1 MALSGAVQSR
11 LLTIRAALSPSKLR
25 KRSDLGLQVAHPL
38 GDGLLGVE
46 GAFRRRTRIADQARG
61 AAHES
66 ERLVAGQLEPAHEQQ
81 LHQVAQVQARRGRIE
96 AAVIRDRVAGEQL
109 FELRLIR
116 GDVDK
121 AAPFQLLPDIGKAG
135 VVLLGIENI

>member
-1 MALSGAVQSR
+1 M
-11 LLTIRAALSPSKLR
+11 
-25 KRSDLGLQVAHPL
+25 
-38 GDGLLGVE
+38 
-46 GAFRRRTRIADQARG
+46 
-61 AAHES
+61 
-66 ERLVAGQLEPAHEQQ
+66 AGQLDPAHEQQ
-81 LHQVAQVQARRGRIE
+81 LDQVAQVQARRGRIE
-96 AAVIRDRVAGEQL
+96 AAVIRHGVAGEEL